1 MAPPPVTTPAPI
13 TVRDLWSLHAEP
25 GRLTAAARAWRAYA
39 GKAREAARS
48 VDEPAQRLYEGQ
60 WAGDTA
66 DTYDAHRRKLTDDIA
81 DGADLADRVA
91 GALERAAGA
100 LTAAQS
106 RLADSWARVTGQ
118 TPASRVGGDVTFRPP
133 TPEHIAHVDAAVTE
147 ALQIRQQLD
156 DVLLDDVVTM
166 EKTRPGWRDAAA
178 AWAATAAGT
187 SDPFTLPPEIDG
199 VSVIRDGNRVVLDTG
214 AGNDTVEVTVDPA
227 TGEQVV
233 TANGQVYRFP
243 AGADIVVRAGD
254 GQDTVTV
261 APGTRVNLTLLG
273 GEGDDTIRG
282 GEGRETVLG
291 LDGRDDVRSGDGDD
305 RVSGGADRDYLD
317 GYRGNDALDG
327 GLGDDTVYG
336 LSGDDRVY
344 GGEGRDYLE
353 GATGNDTVDGGAG
366 KDVVSGG
373 RDDDRV
379 RGGGDADAIYAGA
392 GRDTVAGGSRA
403 DTAYA
408 ESGDTAEDAERVVTI
423 EIKDLGGFIDIDGSP
438 EFKERVQADLD
449 MLRAS
454 PLGQKM
460 LAELDDIHN
469 DSKAIAADWPVL
481 GGIAYQGNELTI
493 KEDTSN
499 TANYRRGV
507 HLGETYEITYN
518 PGRGESVDARPPVA
532 GLFHEMAH
540 VYDYGNNTSA
550 DGRYENPAD
559 PDQQWD
565 SDEQRWVGVEND
577 ERQAVGLPI
586 DHDDDDSTPYQVD
599 PDHPLDYT
607 ENGFRGEMG
616 WDPRRKYGQ

>member
-1 MAPPPVTTPAPI
+1 VAPQQVATPTPI
-13 TVRDLWSLHAEP
+13 TVRDLWSLRAEP
-25 GRLTAAARAWRAYA
+25 ARLTGAAQAWKAYA
-39 GKAREAARS
+39 GRAREAARS
-48 VDEPAQRLYEGQ
+48 VDEPAQRLYDGD

-66 DTYDAHRRKLTDDIA
+66 DTYDAHRRKLTGDI
-81 DGADLADRVA
+81 GESADLAERVA

-106 RLADSWARVTGQ
+106 RLDDGWARVTAQ
-118 TPASRVGGDVTFRPP
+118 VPASRSGGDVTFRPP
-133 TPEHIAHVDAAVTE
+133 TPEHIGQVDTAVTE
-147 ALQIRQQLD
+147 AQEIRRQLD

-166 EKTRPGWRDAAA
+166 EKTRPQWRDAAA
-178 AWAATAAGT
+178 AWASAAAGT
-187 SDPFTLPPEIDG
+187 TDPFVLPAEIDG
-199 VSVIRDGNRVVLDTG
+199 VAVIRDGNRVVLDTG
-214 AGNDTVEVTVDPA
+214 TGNDNVEVTVDPA
-227 TGEQVV
+227 TGEQIV
-233 TANGQVYRFP
+233 TANGTTYRFP
-243 AGADIVVRAGD
+243 PGAEIVIRAGD
-254 GQDTVTV
+254 GQDTITV
-261 APGTRVNLTLLG
+261 APGTRVDLTLLG
-273 GEGDDTIRG
+273 GEGDDKIRG

-291 LDGRDDVRSGDGDD
+291 LDGRDDIRAGAGDD
-305 RVSGGADRDYLD
+305 RVSGGADRDYVD
-317 GYRGNDALDG
+317 GYAGNDRLDG

-336 LSGDDRVY
+336 LSGDDRVF

-366 KDVVSGG
+366 NDVVSGG
-373 RDDDRV
+373 RDDDRL
-379 RGGGDADAIYAGA
+379 RGGGGADAIYAGA
-392 GRDTVAGGSRA
+392 GRDAVAGGSGS

-408 ESGDTAEDAERVVTI
+408 ESGDSSEGAERTVTV
-423 EIKDLGGFIDIDGSP
+423 EIKDLGGFINVDGSP

-454 PLGQKM
+454 PLGQQM

-499 TANYRRGV
+499 TASYRPNL

-518 PGRGESVDARPPVA
+518 PGRGESVDERPPVA

-540 VYDYGNNTSA
+540 VYDYGNNTSV

-565 SDEQRWVGVEND
+565 DDEQRWVGVEND

-586 DHDDDDSTPYQVD
+586 DHDDDDSTPYQID

-616 WDPRRKYGQ
+616 WDPRERYGQ